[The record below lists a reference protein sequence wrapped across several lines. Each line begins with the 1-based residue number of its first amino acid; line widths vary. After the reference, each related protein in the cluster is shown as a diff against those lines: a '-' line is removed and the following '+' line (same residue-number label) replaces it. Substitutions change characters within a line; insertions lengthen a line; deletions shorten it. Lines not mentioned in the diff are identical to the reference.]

1 MQLFSNAISAEPAAA
16 TKPAASTPL
25 YFTTD
30 PHGLKRL
37 KKCRA
42 KTPEGMM
49 RAASEILNEGMPQ
62 PVSSNVEKGS
72 RYVDQRCKTIDPNFR
87 HAPFNRV
94 RSPREARKRREE
106 GWTNC
111 QFALPRQTLEGLRTI
126 AIMFAQEQQHS
137 EWGKEARSYPKTRNY
152 YVIAALNDYFRKIG
166 FEQFCVEEGKPQ
178 THRVRRFVAPNV

>member
-1 MQLFSNAISAEPAAA
+1 MQLFSKATSPEPAAA
-16 TKPAASTPL
+16 TAPAARRTL
-25 YFTTD
+25 NFTTD

-42 KTPEGMM
+42 KTPEGLM
-49 RAASEILNEGMPQ
+49 RAASKILDEGMPQ
-62 PVSSNVEKGS
+62 PISSKVEKGP
-72 RYVDQRCKTIDPNFR
+72 RYVDQLCKNVDPNFR
-87 HAPFNRV
+87 RAPLNRV

-111 QFALPRQTLEGLRTI
+111 QFALPRLTLEGLRTI